1 MKEGLGVLREEHR
14 RILEVFDRF
23 EQSCAAPNE
32 PSPEYVDEILA
43 FIQIYIDANHHG
55 KEERALFRATE
66 AHPWLNGFALLFTE
80 QHEEGRGL
88 VRAVA
93 RARERGQSGL
103 AELRSFVEY
112 LREHIARENEAL
124 FVTMEQALDENSSR
138 DLAERF
144 AEIEREVIR
153 RWRIAEPD
161 EEHRPIG
168 DLRRWGSL
176 LARS

>member
-1 MKEGLGVLREEHR
+1 LREEHR

-23 EQSCAAPNE
+23 EQRCALSNE
-32 PSPEYVDEILA
+32 PPPEYVDELLA

-55 KEERALFRATE
+55 KEERALFQATD
-66 AHPWLNGFALLFTE
+66 AHPWLNGFALLLTE
-80 QHEEGRGL
+80 QHEEGRAL

-103 AELRSFVEY
+103 AELRSFVEH
-112 LREHIARENEAL
+112 LREHIARENEAV
-124 FVTMEQALDENSSR
+124 FVSMEQALDEASSS

-144 AEIEREVIR
+144 AEIESEVMR
-153 RWRIAEPD
+153 RWQIAEPD
-161 EEHRPIG
+161 EEHRSIG
-168 DLRRWGSL
+168 DLRRWGPL